1 MGQVMQDK
9 PETVVG
15 PGPDAGA
22 DALPGLLY
30 RQLEIFHAIMTTH
43 SVSAASRLLRVSQPS
58 LSRSLRRLE
67 DQLKTP
73 LFVRHRKR
81 LVPTGEAV
89 RLFQELDPVITQMRA
104 LSGSVARIIEGQP
117 SLFRFGFTQ
126 SVGRVL
132 VPRALQ
138 AMKAKSPQ
146 LRVFLDGLLRV
157 QHMDYLI
164 RGQGECIVT
173 LAEIDHPLAMGRI
186 IASAPLVAL
195 LPRNHPLASKDRLAP
210 ADFARTEIIAFEHN
224 GPHSIAIDSFFA
236 ATDTAPNV
244 CAYVRFADIAVALA
258 AQNVG
263 MALVDDFTVQDVV
276 PEGLV
281 KRRLVGAPQFT
292 ARLYWNGERPGSRHV
307 DQLGDALIA
316 AMVAD

>member
-1 MGQVMQDK
+1 
-9 PETVVG
+9 
-15 PGPDAGA
+15 
-22 DALPGLLY
+22 
-30 RQLEIFHAIMTTH
+30 
-43 SVSAASRLLRVSQPS
+43 
-58 LSRSLRRLE
+58 
-67 DQLKTP
+67 
-73 LFVRHRKR
+73 
-81 LVPTGEAV
+81 
-89 RLFQELDPVITQMRA
+89 
-104 LSGSVARIIEGQP
+104 
-117 SLFRFGFTQ
+117 
-126 SVGRVL
+126 VL

-173 LAEIDHPLAMGRI
+173 LAELDHSLAMGRT

-210 ADFARTEIIAFEHN
+210 VDFAQTEIIAFEHN

-236 ATDTAPNV
+236 ASNTAPNV

-263 MALVDDFTVQDVV
+263 VALVDDFTVQDVV